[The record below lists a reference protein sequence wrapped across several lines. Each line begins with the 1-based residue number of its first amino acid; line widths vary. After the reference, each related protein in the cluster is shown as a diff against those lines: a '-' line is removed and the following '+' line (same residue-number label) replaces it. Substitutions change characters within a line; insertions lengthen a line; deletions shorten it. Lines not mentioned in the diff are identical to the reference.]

1 VLVGAN
7 LIDSTTEL
15 LAARLRGVAIP
26 LTVKLAGARKVCE
39 EILTASAPVFVTVT
53 EIVLLDPTE
62 TVPKLAEVGLNDN
75 VPEAMATWP
84 GTIAENA
91 SASKMKNAYLK

>member
-1 VLVGAN
+1 
-7 LIDSTTEL
+7 
-15 LAARLRGVAIP
+15 
-26 LTVKLAGARKVCE
+26 
-39 EILTASAPVFVTVT
+39 VFVTVT

-84 GTIAENA
+84 GTIAENP